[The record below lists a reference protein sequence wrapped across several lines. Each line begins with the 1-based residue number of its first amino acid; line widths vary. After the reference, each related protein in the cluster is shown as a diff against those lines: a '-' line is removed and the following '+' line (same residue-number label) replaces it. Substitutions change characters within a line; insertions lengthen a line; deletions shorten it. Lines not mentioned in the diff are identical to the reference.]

1 MVESGPQKPWKDDRE
16 IKVGIP
22 GRLQAGLIFF
32 GYRRRVSEKQGEI
45 DALEIDAPELSRR
58 GAVAGRRFFDAAVRR
73 IAAAAAADRQPP
85 ADLVSPGRRLS
96 GAARRAQLRKLARL
110 P

>member
-1 MVESGPQKPWKDDRE
+1 MPRLQRRSTSNSGTCAGPEPGNK
-16 IKVGIP
+16 IKEGIP
-22 GRLQAGLIFF
+22 GRPQAGPIFF

-58 GAVAGRRFFDAAVRR
+58 GAIAGRRFFDAAVRR
-73 IAAAAAADRQPP
+73 IAPAAAADRQPP

-96 GAARRAQLRKLARL
+96 GAARGA
-110 P
+110 